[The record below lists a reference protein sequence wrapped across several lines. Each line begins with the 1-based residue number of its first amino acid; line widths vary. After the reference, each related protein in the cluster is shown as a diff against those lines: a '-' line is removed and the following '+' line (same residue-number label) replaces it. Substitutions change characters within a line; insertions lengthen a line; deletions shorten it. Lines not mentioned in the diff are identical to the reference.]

1 MVLPVFLITLI
12 IAGALSWAPAPKEAG
27 NPLDLPVLLP
37 ISLALA
43 GLYISLCNEDK
54 ASTLDTSGR
63 TIIRSIIVFLFPTL
77 YSLSCAFEVNE
88 AIRSSIRESDKAQA
102 LSEGSILTYHLF
114 STAFWQALPQLDR
127 LIFLTVAYLGFFLFT
142 ILYALE
148 KPRGLLRTDLIRSNN
163 ESISHT
169 ANTINN
175 IEAQKLLSPSELLI
189 MWSGNQRPLR
199 TSRQIVKQ
207 WRSAAVRC
215 VLLVAVCCLLS
226 WRFHALLIP
235 DHPLSGRNHLYRIFL
250 FAFLDMSF
258 CVIQL
263 GIVDKYAK
271 NVDRA
276 ARIYIGATLL
286 LFPSVAIA
294 VVLSEG
300 LKYSS
305 PILSAVILLFI
316 FYGFE
321 TFLLKCKQ
329 REIGGT
335 APHSIQSV
343 DDFFKKR
350 FNKKFKKQVSSIEAS
365 TKFSQ
370 SLKLDPE
377 TSDTVVYI
385 PSADNDSHT
394 DFSSKF
400 LSVKI
405 LHSHIRLQ
413 ISRTIFNNYI
423 SLIKELERGL
433 YLRADSTEYHNQK
446 PGGYVKISD

>member
-1 MVLPVFLITLI
+1 
-12 IAGALSWAPAPKEAG
+12 
-27 NPLDLPVLLP
+27 
-37 ISLALA
+37 
-43 GLYISLCNEDK
+43 
-54 ASTLDTSGR
+54 
-63 TIIRSIIVFLFPTL
+63 
-77 YSLSCAFEVNE
+77 
-88 AIRSSIRESDKAQA
+88 
-102 LSEGSILTYHLF
+102 
-114 STAFWQALPQLDR
+114 
-127 LIFLTVAYLGFFLFT
+127 
-142 ILYALE
+142 
-148 KPRGLLRTDLIRSNN
+148 
-163 ESISHT
+163 
-169 ANTINN
+169 
-175 IEAQKLLSPSELLI
+175 
-189 MWSGNQRPLR
+189 
-199 TSRQIVKQ
+199 
-207 WRSAAVRC
+207 
-215 VLLVAVCCLLS
+215 
-226 WRFHALLIP
+226 
-235 DHPLSGRNHLYRIFL
+235 
-250 FAFLDMSF
+250 MSF